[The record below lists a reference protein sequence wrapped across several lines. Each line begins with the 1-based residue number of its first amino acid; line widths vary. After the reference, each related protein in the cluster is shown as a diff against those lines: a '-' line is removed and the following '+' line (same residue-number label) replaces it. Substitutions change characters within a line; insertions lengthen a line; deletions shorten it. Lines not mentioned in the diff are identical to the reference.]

1 MYVLDPYVCSSY
13 VGIYYVKNSELGY
26 LGYLQIKL
34 FLETCPILRIW
45 PIFCFFATTRRS
57 SQALSV
63 LFVRHKFIALPSF
76 ATYRPRR
83 TALYMYSLRQLSTV
97 RIGTHH
103 DSDQMVLGL
112 FQITEYS
119 TGWARTVHI
128 RITVSLEWNG
138 FYRTVL
144 RLRVYGN
151 EHLLQFYAVVKY
163 FWTLVSI
170 FIAP

>member
-1 MYVLDPYVCSSY
+1 MYVLDPDVCSSY
-13 VGIYYVKNSELGY
+13 VGIYYVKNSESGY
-26 LGYLQIKL
+26 LGYLLIKL

-112 FQITEYS
+112 FQITQNTVQAGPELYIFES
-119 TGWARTVHI
+119 PYRWSETVFTGLF
-128 RITVSLEWNG
+128 SDLE
-138 FYRTVL
+138 FM
-144 RLRVYGN
+144 
-151 EHLLQFYAVVKY
+151 EMKICCSFMQLLN
-163 FWTLVSI
+163 I
-170 FIAP
+170 FGH